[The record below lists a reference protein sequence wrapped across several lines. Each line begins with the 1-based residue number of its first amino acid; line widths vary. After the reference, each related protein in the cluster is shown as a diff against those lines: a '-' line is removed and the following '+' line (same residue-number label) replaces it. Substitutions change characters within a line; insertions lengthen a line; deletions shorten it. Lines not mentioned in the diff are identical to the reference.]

1 LTRLAAGEVVSRLLA
16 WYAEVAR
23 DLPWRRDPA
32 PYPVLL
38 SELMLQQT
46 RVETVIP
53 YFERFLARWPTLEAL
68 AAASE
73 EEVLHAWSGLG
84 YYSRA
89 RNLHRCAQAAAAA
102 GGLPRDPEAL
112 RALPGIGPYT
122 AGAVASI
129 AFGVR
134 AALVDGNVERVISRL
149 DALAEDPKGAGR
161 AAIWAR
167 AGELHE
173 TLEQGQ
179 SPGALNQALMELGA
193 TICVPRNA
201 KCGRCPLSEGCLARE
216 QELVESLPTKGA
228 KKPPREVVGVTGI
241 VCGPQGFLLGRR
253 PKGLLGGLWEPI
265 GTELEASALGDGVEA
280 VKQALLDR
288 AGVEVISL
296 APLGPVVH
304 VFTHRRLTTHV
315 FDVEISG
322 EPRTAAFYEEVRWVA
337 DPASVPL
344 STLAHKI
351 LRQRSQ
357 PTLLAAE
364 RTG

>member
-1 LTRLAAGEVVSRLLA
+1 LTRTEVVRRLLD

-23 DLPWRRDPA
+23 DLPWRRDPT
-32 PYPVLL
+32 PYQVLL

-73 EEVLHAWSGLG
+73 EEVLHAWAGLG

-102 GGLPRDPEAL
+102 GGLPRDPDAL

-134 AALVDGNVERVISRL
+134 APLVDGNVERVLSRL
-149 DALAEDPKGAGR
+149 YALAEDPKGAGR

-167 AGELHE
+167 AGELQE
-173 TLEQGQ
+173 ALQGDDA
-179 SPGALNQALMELGA
+179 PGALNQALMELGA

-201 KCGRCPLSEGCLARE
+201 RCGRCPVSEGCLALAE
-216 QELVESLPTKGA
+216 GLVESLPTKGA
-228 KKPPREVVGVTGI
+228 KKAPREVVGVTGI
-241 VCGPQGFLLGRR
+241 VCGPKGFLLGRR
-253 PKGLLGGLWEPI
+253 PKGLLAGMWEPI
-265 GTELEASALGDGVEA
+265 GAELEPADSLGDGVEA
-280 VKQALLDR
+280 IQAALRER
-288 AGVEVISL
+288 AGVEVLSL
-296 APLGPVVH
+296 APLGAVVH
-304 VFTHRRLTTHV
+304 VFTHRRLTLHV

-322 EPRTAAFYEEVRWVA
+322 EPRAASFYEEVRWVG
-337 DPASVPL
+337 DPSSVPL
-344 STLAHKI
+344 STLASKI

-357 PTLLAAE
+357 PMLLAAE
-364 RTG
+364 RP